1 MSVKRPISEKSVCFL
16 DRIDFVGLGFFFFF
30 FFFSF
35 NVVDAKVSL
44 FRFLRHASV
53 LQMSSESRKHH
64 FGFCS
69 HGNKTT
75 LWEKM

>member
-1 MSVKRPISEKSVCFL
+1 MSVKRPVSEKAVCFL
-16 DRIDFVGLGFFFFF
+16 DHIDFVGFGFF

-53 LQMSSESRKHH
+53 LQMSSESRKHQ

-75 LWEKM
+75 LWKKM